1 MGQAPVRKKKKGCGP
16 VLLAIIIIL
25 AVLVGAGGWYTMG
38 LRAVEPGSEE
48 EVVLDIPNGSGAS
61 MIMEILDEA
70 GLVRNKICAKINAK
84 IAYLRHISNL
94 IHFKSSWMHTA
105 SI

>member
-38 LRAVEPGSEE
+38 LRAVEPGSEAACRPTHTFSTRE
-48 EVVLDIPNGSGAS
+48 
-61 MIMEILDEA
+61 
-70 GLVRNKICAKINAK
+70 C
-84 IAYLRHISNL
+84 H
-94 IHFKSSWMHTA
+94 SSR
-105 SI
+105 S